1 MRLKYPSTL
10 AAALVGLPPLGLAAG
25 LDVQIQLPRLN
36 VSEYHRPYVA
46 AWIEHASGEV
56 GANLVVW
63 HDQNMGI
70 EEGGK
75 WLRELRQWWRR
86 SGREMRMP
94 ADGVSGATRPPGS
107 HRLQFSEGKA
117 PLPQQLKPGSYRL
130 VVEAAREQGEREV
143 VQLPFEWPPGKA
155 SQATSRGITELGE
168 VTLELK
174 P

>member
-1 MRLKYPSTL
+1 MRIPTTGVL
-10 AAALVGLPPLGLAAG
+10 AALASLPSWSVAAG
-25 LDVQIQLPRLN
+25 LGLQVQLPRLN

-56 GANLVVW
+56 SANLVVW

-86 SGREMRMP
+86 SGRELDMP
-94 ADGVSGATRPPGS
+94 VDGVSGATRPPGS
-107 HRLQFSEGKA
+107 HRLQFSENKA
-117 PLPQQLKPGSYRL
+117 PLPPQLKPGSYRL
-130 VVEAAREQGEREV
+130 IVEAAREQGEREV
-143 VQLPFEWPPGKA
+143 VQLPFDWPPTKA
-155 SQATSRGITELGE
+155 TQVSARGITELGE

>member
-1 MRLKYPSTL
+1 MRLTYTS
-10 AAALVGLPPLGLAAG
+10 ALVALLGLPAFGHAASLG
-25 LDVQIQLPRLN
+25 VQIDLPRLN

-46 AWIEHASGEV
+46 AWIEHTGGEV
-56 GANLVVW
+56 GPNLVVW
-63 HDQNMGI
+63 HDQNMSI

-86 SGREMRMP
+86 SGRQMDMP
-94 ADGVSGATRPPGS
+94 ADGISGATRPPGS

-117 PLPQQLKPGSYRL
+117 PMPSQLRPGSYRL
-130 VVEAAREQGEREV
+130 VVEASREQGEREV
-143 VQLPFEWPPGKA
+143 LTLPFDWPPTQTSQSKA
-155 SQATSRGITELGE
+155 RGITELGE